1 MTGASSPEFGDH
13 PEGTPEVRSGVSDE
27 ASDLAGRLL
36 QLAAFPANAE
46 VVDAALRLVVALA
59 HATVTGADGV
69 SVMLS
74 RAGSLAT
81 VAASDET
88 ISGMDADQYATGQ
101 GPCVSAATDGKRIH
115 VDSLDTEARWPEFI
129 PRARE
134 RGINSIL
141 SMPLLT
147 RGRPLGALNIYSNQ
161 AGAFRDPEQS
171 LAALCAQ
178 QASDLLASASM
189 DVSAEDLSARLR
201 AALQV
206 REAITLAV
214 GIVMKSEGISAD
226 DAHALLLQ
234 SSHHSAIPLRRA
246 SPCRHRLNP
255 ARQPPRPRKGPGPEW
270 APNWVT
276 SSTGLAATPPCRSSN
291 SGCGT
296 SSSAAWTAP
305 SKSRGTSSVPSNP
318 PPTSM
323 TSWPTPSTN
332 ASPN

>member
-13 PEGTPEVRSGVSDE
+13 SQGTPEDRSGVSE
-27 ASDLAGRLL
+27 ATDLAGRLL

-74 RAGSLAT
+74 RAGVLAT

-101 GPCVSAATDGKRIH
+101 GPCVSAASEGQRIY
-115 VDSLDTEARWPEFI
+115 VESLDSEVRWPEFI
-129 PRARE
+129 PRAKE

-147 RGRPLGALNIYSNQ
+147 RGRPLGALNIYSNR
-161 AGAFRDPEQS
+161 AGALSDPDQS

-178 QASDLLASASM
+178 QASDLLASAAM

-206 REAITLAV
+206 RETITLAV
-214 GIVMKSEGISAD
+214 GIVMKTEGISAD
-226 DAHALLLQ
+226 DAQALLLQ
-234 SSHHSAIPLRRA
+234 SSHHSAIPLREQAQDLIA
-246 SPCRHRLNP
+246 STQR
-255 ARQPPRPRKGPGPEW
+255 GSPGP
-270 APNWVT
+270 AKDRGPNGQP
-276 SSTGLAATPPCRSSN
+276 TG
-291 SGCGT
+291 
-296 SSSAAWTAP
+296 
-305 SKSRGTSSVPSNP
+305 
-318 PPTSM
+318 
-323 TSWPTPSTN
+323 
-332 ASPN
+332 

>member
-74 RAGSLAT
+74 RAGKLAT

-101 GPCVSAATDGKRIH
+101 GPCISAATDGHRIY
-115 VDSLDTEARWPEFI
+115 VDSLDAESRWPEFI
-129 PRARE
+129 PRAKE

-147 RGRPLGALNIYSNQ
+147 RGRPLGALNIYSTKV
-161 AGAFRDPEQS
+161 GAFAEPEQE
-171 LAALCAQ
+171 LATLCAQ
-178 QASDLLASASM
+178 QASDFLA
-189 DVSAEDLSARLR
+189 
-201 AALQV
+201 
-206 REAITLAV
+206 
-214 GIVMKSEGISAD
+214 G
-226 DAHALLLQ
+226 
-234 SSHHSAIPLRRA
+234 
-246 SPCRHRLNP
+246 
-255 ARQPPRPRKGPGPEW
+255 
-270 APNWVT
+270 
-276 SSTGLAATPPCRSSN
+276 
-291 SGCGT
+291 
-296 SSSAAWTAP
+296 
-305 SKSRGTSSVPSNP
+305 
-318 PPTSM
+318 
-323 TSWPTPSTN
+323 
-332 ASPN
+332 